1 MEAHAGAIRINQL
14 REPDP
19 REAIRIPVRR
29 PKAELSP
36 VEPTA
41 KRLRFFR
48 KRAWADDPRPR
59 SVPGSDHSLLILPPK
74 AYWGA

>member
-1 MEAHAGAIRINQL
+1 MEAHAGTIRIDPL
-14 REPDP
+14 READP

-29 PKAELSP
+29 PEVEAAP
-36 VEPTA
+36 VEKA
-41 KRLRFFR
+41 VKRPRFFR

-74 AYWGA
+74 AY

>member
-1 MEAHAGAIRINQL
+1 MEGHAGTIRIDQL
-14 REPDP
+14 RESDP

-29 PKAELSP
+29 PEIEPASAEK
-36 VEPTA
+36 TA

-48 KRAWADDPRPR
+48 KRVWADDPRPR

-74 AYWGA
+74 AY

>member
-1 MEAHAGAIRINQL
+1 MEARTGAMRIDQL
-14 REPDP
+14 READP

-29 PKAELSP
+29 PEVAAAPLEK
-36 VEPTA
+36 TA

-59 SVPGSDHSLLILPPK
+59 SIPGSDHSLLVLPPK
-74 AYWGA
+74 AY